1 MNGKNGNRFKR
12 KVFAKNLF
20 ASDFAIKSERT
31 KKRKNP
37 SKDTIAH
44 FKVCSPHSPYGGPK
58 IDLKVF
64 IMRPTKEELNDQ
76 LLPMTPS
83 SLLIDRF
90 PSIKLTNE
98 IPLG

>member
-44 FKVCSPHSPYGGPK
+44 FKV
-58 IDLKVF
+58 
-64 IMRPTKEELNDQ
+64 
-76 LLPMTPS
+76 
-83 SLLIDRF
+83 
-90 PSIKLTNE
+90 
-98 IPLG
+98 